1 MTASQLLRLYPRAW
15 QERYGEEFLATVGD
29 GALRLQQIIDIVSG
43 AVDAW
48 FSSDV
53 RRSTT
58 GPSQQGDVTMHQL
71 IKAACGQGEVRYTT
85 RDSLFGA
92 AVLLVGT
99 FVLMAI
105 GIFLSRQGWP
115 VTGEAFKSLAFPVS
129 LAVSMP
135 MTFLKGQPR
144 KAQIVICVG
153 TVLMLGG
160 ATYVATLI

>member
-1 MTASQLLRLYPRAW
+1 MTAAQLLRLYPREW

-29 GALRLQQIIDIVSG
+29 EALRVQQVIDIVSG
-43 AVDAW
+43 AIDAW
-48 FSSDV
+48 FSSEV
-53 RRSTT
+53 RRSAAGTT
-58 GPSQQGDVTMHQL
+58 SQGDVTMHEVL
-71 IKAACGQGEVRYTT
+71 KAACGHGEVRYTT
-85 RDSLFGA
+85 RDSLLGA

-105 GIFLSRQGWP
+105 GIFASRSGWP
-115 VTGEAFKSLAFPVS
+115 VTGEALKSLAFPVS

-144 KAQIVICVG
+144 KAQLVICGG

-160 ATYVATLI
+160 ATYLATLI